1 MFLSFSSPQGEVKEK
16 VKIEDEEKLE
26 TSELSG
32 RLSFF
37 SLEWEPSLLFLLS
50 WFVHR
55 LKEISLVINL
65 SHPRWCQGCSR
76 VLVDSDEECRSVSW
90 HDSGEIN
97 FATHFNRLYYCC
109 VNSIDSEKNKC
120 RFASESVVQNSKLAA
135 KPHMKCL
142 NCSRFKS
149 PIFKTDSETEFYRKF
164 YFVNR
169 LYHIIL
175 LC

>member
-1 MFLSFSSPQGEVKEK
+1 MFLSFSPPQGEVKEK

-76 VLVDSDEECRSVSW
+76 VLVDSNEECRSVSW

-97 FATHFNRLYYCC
+97 FAKKKCSLHLNQWFKTQNWQLSHTWSAWT
-109 VNSIDSEKNKC
+109 VPDS
-120 RFASESVVQNSKLAA
+120 
-135 KPHMKCL
+135 
-142 NCSRFKS
+142 KS

>member
-1 MFLSFSSPQGEVKEK
+1 MRAFSS
-16 VKIEDEEKLE
+16 
-26 TSELSG
+26 
-32 RLSFF
+32 
-37 SLEWEPSLLFLLS
+37 FLLS

-109 VNSIDSEKNKC
+109 VNSIDSEKEKC

-149 PIFKTDSETEFYRKF
+149 PIFKTDSETEFYREF

>member
-65 SHPRWCQGCSR
+65 SRRRWCQGCSR

-97 FATHFNRLYYCC
+97 FA
-109 VNSIDSEKNKC
+109 KKKC